1 MSLRKQA
8 ASLVIM
14 HAADVLQPLLILPY
28 AGRVLGPLH
37 FGQFAYALSI
47 GWLATT
53 VVDYGFHW
61 TAQRAAASIRHEP
74 AMIASLFAEV
84 TATKVMLCLA
94 VTLAGAA
101 AAGGLLAVS
110 KPLFFCAMLNAVGGI
125 LFPTWLFIAL
135 ERASQAAVA
144 VIAGR
149 CLALVCFLTMVTS
162 SAQVELAVAI
172 QSSVSF
178 VAALVSLPYILS
190 IGFGGFR
197 GVSLSNVAMQLRNG
211 WRGFIFTLVERIFV
225 TLPVPLVQHFS
236 GYVTAGEYSIAEKF
250 VNATRPFFRAMWET
264 LLPRVAY
271 CAHHDPEAGL
281 VLIRRSLLT
290 LVVGAGFSVFLFFLA
305 PYVIVFLFGESFS
318 GAIPIVRVMS
328 VIPLLLNANTCTSNL
343 YMFNYGHERAWT
355 FLNVSGLLIFLAVA
369 FLLSLELSNAAIA
382 VAIALIAREG
392 FVLAVSAGFFLV
404 FGSASARR
412 PAAQGEGEA
421 RTTEVAA
428 GSMLAS
434 SANVQGAPHVRME
447 YSSVDD

>member
-1 MSLRKQA
+1 
-8 ASLVIM
+8 M

-53 VVDYGFHW
+53 IVDYGFHW
-61 TAQRAAASIRHEP
+61 TAQRAAASVRHEP

-84 TATKVMLCLA
+84 TATKAILWFV
-94 VTLAGAA
+94 VTLAGVAA
-101 AAGGLLAVS
+101 SDGLLAVS
-110 KPLFFCAMLNAVGGI
+110 RPLFLCAMLNAVGGI

-144 VIAGR
+144 VVVSRGV
-149 CLALVCFLTMVTS
+149 ALLCFLTMVTS
-162 SAQVELAVAI
+162 SAHTELAVAI
-172 QSSVSF
+172 QSSASI
-178 VAALVSLPYILS
+178 AAGFVSLPFIVP
-190 IGFGGFR
+190 IGFSGFR
-197 GVSLSNVAMQLRNG
+197 AVTPSAVGMQLRNG
-211 WRGFIFTLVERIFV
+211 WRGFLFTLVERIFV

-236 GYVTAGEYSIAEKF
+236 GYVAAGQYSIAEKF

-271 CAHHDPEAGL
+271 CARHDPEAGL

-290 LVVGAGFSVFLFFLA
+290 LVVGAGFTLFLFFLA
-305 PYVIVFLFGESFS
+305 PYVIILLFGESFS

-328 VIPLLLNANTCTSNL
+328 VIPLLINANTCTSNL

-355 FLNVSGLLIFLAVA
+355 FLNVSGLLIFLAAA
-369 FLLSLELSNAAIA
+369 FLLSPQLSNAAIA
-382 VAIALIAREG
+382 VAIAQIAREC
-392 FVLAVSAGFFLV
+392 FVLVVSAGFFLT
-404 FGSASARR
+404 FGAARARSSAT
-412 PAAQGEGEA
+412 QGDGEA
-421 RTTEVAA
+421 RASDVAA
-428 GSMLAS
+428 GSMLISPTNA
-434 SANVQGAPHVRME
+434 QGGRHVRME